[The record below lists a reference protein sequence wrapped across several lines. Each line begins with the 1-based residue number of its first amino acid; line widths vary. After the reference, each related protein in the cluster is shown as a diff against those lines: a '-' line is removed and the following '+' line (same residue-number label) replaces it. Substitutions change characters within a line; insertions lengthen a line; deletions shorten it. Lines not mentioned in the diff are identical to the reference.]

1 MGIPQAV
8 CTDLAIRESQMNLQI
23 YECLESTQTF
33 LLQGLKSGD
42 LHAPVC
48 VSARRQTHGIGS
60 RGNVWEEQ
68 PNALYFSFALPLNVL
83 PEDLKLESASI
94 YFGFLCKE
102 LLREFGSQVWLKWP
116 NDLYIGEQK
125 IGGVLCNKWQ
135 DYLVCGIGI
144 NLYAKDPKECGGYA
158 TLEPEI
164 SALVEPRVFLNK
176 YFASLEKKPSW
187 KQIFRFYALEFQNN
201 FSFSFHHNGKEVS
214 FRDAQLLEDG
224 AICVDAQI
232 VYSCR

>member
-1 MGIPQAV
+1 MDI
-8 CTDLAIRESQMNLQI
+8 QI
-23 YECLESTQTF
+23 YDCLESTQTF
-33 LLQGLKSGD
+33 LLQGLKAGD

-60 RGNVWEEQ
+60 RGNAWEEQ
-68 PNALYFSFALPLNVL
+68 PNALYFSFVLALWDL
-83 PEDLKLESASI
+83 PEDLRIESASI

-102 LLREFGSQVWLKWP
+102 VLRELGSRVWLKWP

-144 NLYAKDPKECGGYA
+144 NLYDRGTKERGGYA
-158 TLEPEI
+158 TLEPDI
-164 SALVEPRVFLNK
+164 SALIEHRAFLSK

-187 KQIFRFYALEFQNN
+187 KQIFRFYALEFHNN
-201 FSFSFHHNGKEVS
+201 FGFSFHHNDREVS
-214 FRDAQLLEDG
+214 FRDAELLEDG
-224 AICVDAQI
+224 AIVVDSQI